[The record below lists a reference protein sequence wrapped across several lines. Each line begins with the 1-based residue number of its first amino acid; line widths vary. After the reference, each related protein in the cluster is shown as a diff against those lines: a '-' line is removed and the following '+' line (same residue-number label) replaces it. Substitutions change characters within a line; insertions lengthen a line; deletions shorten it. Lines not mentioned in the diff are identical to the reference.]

1 MTTILVTIMVMLIYV
16 TVILELDAR
25 NDDNEKW

>member
-16 TVILELDAR
+16 IVLLELDAR

>member
-16 TVILELDAR
+16 IVLLDLDAR